1 MEECIEDV
9 REEKNLI
16 SLFLT
21 YLSININNKPSIIP
35 YTYNFFIRVMKRYL
49 K

>member
-1 MEECIEDV
+1 MS
-9 REEKNLI
+9 EKKKISFI

-21 YLSININNKPSIIP
+21 YLPININNKPSIIS
-35 YTYNFFIRVMKRYL
+35 YTYNFFIQVMKRYL